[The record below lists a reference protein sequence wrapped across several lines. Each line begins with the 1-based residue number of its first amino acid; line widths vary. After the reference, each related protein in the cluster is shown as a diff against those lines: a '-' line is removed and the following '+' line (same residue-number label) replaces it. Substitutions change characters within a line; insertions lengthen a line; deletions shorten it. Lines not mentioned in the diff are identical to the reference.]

1 MSNLLSLC
9 SFDYSEMR
17 EKAGGGGACLP
28 WVFLGAD
35 AGLKFVTVA
44 GHVLGQLVDDRL
56 YVWGWGDDGGGRSRH
71 FRCCCYQGD
80 RGDQGYR
87 RKRGYRRNR
96 RGRRGQC
103 GRRLGLC
110 AG

>member
-56 YVWGWGDDGGGRSRH
+56 YVWGWGDDQSENDVEKTEPSREN
-71 FRCCCYQGD
+71 QPTED
-80 RGDQGYR
+80 
-87 RKRGYRRNR
+87 
-96 RGRRGQC
+96 
-103 GRRLGLC
+103 
-110 AG
+110 